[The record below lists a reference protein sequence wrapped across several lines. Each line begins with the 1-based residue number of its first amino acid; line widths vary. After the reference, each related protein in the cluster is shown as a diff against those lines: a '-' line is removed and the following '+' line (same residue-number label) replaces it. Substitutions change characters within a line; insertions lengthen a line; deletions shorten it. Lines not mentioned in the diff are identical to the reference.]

1 MAVHKKNKQT
11 KKEVSLPTS
20 DAAETNAA
28 SSPLRQNPSEASEPK
43 EEQKQAASAEGFG
56 EPKEEQKPQEN
67 EKQPAV
73 SVPPT
78 DPLTQFKE
86 KMIEEEKNPISDIS
100 QKKNFMWPILFI
112 FIIALAMLGGVFI
125 YKKEMS
131 KAKVPEVNVVTIS
144 EAPTVMP
151 EPTVTLDLSKYEI
164 KILNGSEVD
173 GQAGKQKTNLEAEG
187 FTVSTIGNAAKSDYR
202 KTIIQAKENIDS
214 DFLDKLKNVLEQYFI
229 LGEEEELP
237 EDARDDVIVIL
248 GSQTN

>member
-1 MAVHKKNKQT
+1 MAVHKKHK
-11 KKEVSLPTS
+11 
-20 DAAETNAA
+20 
-28 SSPLRQNPSEASEPK
+28 EPK
-43 EEQKQAASAEGFG
+43 EEESKQAASAALNATSAKSDLVSE
-56 EPKEEQKPQEN
+56 EPKEELKPQES
-67 EKQPAV
+67 EKESVAV
-73 SVPPT
+73 SDAMTEPSAGSVPPT

-131 KAKVPEVNVVTIS
+131 KAKVPEVNVATIS
-144 EAPTVMP
+144 PTPTVMP
-151 EPTVTLDLSKYEI
+151 EPTIALDLSKYEI
-164 KILNGSEVD
+164 SILNGSEVE

-202 KTIIQAKENIDS
+202 KAIIQAKENVDP
-214 DFLDKLKNVLEQYFI
+214 DFLDKLKSVLEQSFVV
-229 LGEEEELP
+229 GEAEELP